1 LARTQAADYD
11 DRRDAIVAKAAE
23 LYGQFGF
30 LGSSIA
36 DLAEACGMSKS
47 LLYHYFSSKED
58 ILFEV
63 MDGHVTALGRVAEGV
78 RDEEADP
85 KERLSRLT
93 QGFMALYVNASS
105 RHKVLLNDLD
115 KLPAHRRK
123 TIIVEQRALV
133 DAVDAMVADL
143 SPLLAKKPRE
153 RRAATM
159 IYFGMINWTH
169 TWFDPKGPLGA
180 ADIAK
185 LAVDIFL
192 KGVLHL

>member
-63 MDGHVTALGRVAEGV
+63 MDGHVMALGRIVEEV
-78 RDEEADP
+78 PDEVDP
-85 KERLSRLT
+85 RERLSRLT
-93 QGFMALYVNASS
+93 QGFMALYVTASS

-115 KLPAHRRK
+115 KLPPHRRK
-123 TIIVEQRALV
+123 TIIAEQRTLV
-133 DAVDAMVADL
+133 DAIDAIVAEL

-169 TWFDPKGPLGA
+169 TWFDPKGALGS

>member
-11 DRRDAIVAKAAE
+11 DRRDAIVAKAAQ

-63 MDGHVTALGRVAEGV
+63 MDGHVTALGRIIEGV
-78 RDEEADP
+78 QDEPDP
-85 KERLSRLT
+85 KARLSKLT
-93 QGFMALYVNASS
+93 QDFMALYVTASS

-115 KLPAHRRK
+115 KLPQHRRK

-133 DAVDAMVADL
+133 DAVDTIVAEL

-169 TWFDPKGPLGA
+169 TWLDPKGALGA
-180 ADIAK
+180 TDIAK

-192 KGVLHL
+192 KGVLQL

>member
-1 LARTQAADYD
+1 MARTQAADYD

-63 MDGHVTALGRVAEGV
+63 MDGHVTALGRIIESV
-78 RDEEADP
+78 RDESDP
-85 KERLSRLT
+85 KARLSKLT
-93 QGFMALYVNASS
+93 QGFMALYVTASS
-105 RHKVLLNDLD
+105 HHKVLLNDLD
-115 KLPAHRRK
+115 KLPQHRRK
-123 TIIVEQRALV
+123 TIVVEQRALV
-133 DAVDAMVADL
+133 DAVDGIVAEL

-169 TWFDPKGPLGA
+169 TWLDPKGALGA

-192 KGVLHL
+192 KGILQL

>member
-1 LARTQAADYD
+1 MARTQAADYD

-63 MDGHVTALGRVAEGV
+63 MDGHVTALGRIIESVQGEP
-78 RDEEADP
+78 DP
-85 KERLSRLT
+85 QARLSKLT
-93 QGFMALYVNASS
+93 QGFMALYVTASS

-115 KLPAHRRK
+115 KLPQHRRK
-123 TIIVEQRALV
+123 TIVVEQRALV
-133 DAVDAMVADL
+133 DAVDGIVAEL

-169 TWFDPKGPLGA
+169 TWLDPKGALGA
-180 ADIAK
+180 TDIAK

-192 KGVLHL
+192 KGVLQL

>member
-1 LARTQAADYD
+1 MARTQAADYD

-63 MDGHVTALGRVAEGV
+63 MDGHVTALGRIIEGV
-78 RDEEADP
+78 QNEPDP
-85 KERLSRLT
+85 KARLSKLT
-93 QGFMALYVNASS
+93 QDFMALYVTASS

-115 KLPAHRRK
+115 KLPQHRRK

-133 DAVDAMVADL
+133 DAVDTIVAEL

-169 TWFDPKGPLGA
+169 TWLDPKGALGA
-180 ADIAK
+180 TDIAK

-192 KGVLHL
+192 KGVLQL

>member
-11 DRRDAIVAKAAE
+11 DRRDAIVAKAAQ

-63 MDGHVTALGRVAEGV
+63 MDGHVTALGRIIEGV
-78 RDEEADP
+78 QDEPDP
-85 KERLSRLT
+85 KARLSKLT
-93 QGFMALYVNASS
+93 QGFMALYVTASS
-105 RHKVLLNDLD
+105 HHKVLLNDLD
-115 KLPAHRRK
+115 KLPQHRRK

-133 DAVDAMVADL
+133 DAVDGIVAEL
-143 SPLLAKKPRE
+143 SPLLSKKPRE

-169 TWFDPKGPLGA
+169 TWLDPKGALGA

-192 KGVLHL
+192 KGILQL

>member
-1 LARTQAADYD
+1 MARTQAADYD

-63 MDGHVTALGRVAEGV
+63 MDGHVTALGRIIEGV
-78 RDEEADP
+78 QDEPDP
-85 KERLSRLT
+85 KARLSKLT
-93 QGFMALYVNASS
+93 QDFMALYVTASS

-115 KLPAHRRK
+115 KLPQHRRK

-133 DAVDAMVADL
+133 DAVDGIVAEL

-169 TWFDPKGPLGA
+169 TWLDPKGALGA
-180 ADIAK
+180 TDIAK

-192 KGVLHL
+192 KGVLQL

>member
-63 MDGHVTALGRVAEGV
+63 MDGHVTALGRIIESVQ
-78 RDEEADP
+78 DEPDP
-85 KERLSRLT
+85 KARLSNLT
-93 QGFMALYVNASS
+93 QGFMALYVTASS

-115 KLPAHRRK
+115 KLPQHRRK

-133 DAVDAMVADL
+133 DAVDGIVAEL

-169 TWFDPKGPLGA
+169 TWLDPKGALGA
-180 ADIAK
+180 TDIAK

-192 KGVLHL
+192 KGVLQL